1 MSETNQVKMLNDCP
15 ERYPRLQVNKLGEI
29 ILATGKKNTLTTG
42 ILVAKTPESKSKWG
56 IGTKFTDWEVVG
68 ELKDY
73 DGQITV
79 QFENKFK
86 ST

>member
-1 MSETNQVKMLNDCP
+1 MSETNQIKMLNDCA
-15 ERYPRLQVNKLGEI
+15 ERYPRLQINKIGEI

-42 ILVAKTPESKSKWG
+42 ILVAKTPDSKSKVP
-56 IGTKFTDWEVVG
+56 IGKKFDDWEVVG
-68 ELKDY
+68 PLEDY

-79 QFENKFK
+79 QFENQFK